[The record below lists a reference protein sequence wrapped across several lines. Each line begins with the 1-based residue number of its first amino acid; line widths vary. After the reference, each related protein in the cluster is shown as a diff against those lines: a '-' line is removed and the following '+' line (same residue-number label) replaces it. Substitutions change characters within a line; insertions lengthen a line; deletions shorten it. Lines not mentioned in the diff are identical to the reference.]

1 MKWIARQSSQTDI
14 GLLQERLN
22 LDLVSAKIMSGRGVS
37 DVESARFYL
46 ENDVSFL
53 HNPFLF
59 EDMETFCDRIL
70 EAVESNEKVRVFGDR
85 DVDGITSTALMVL
98 ELRRLGLDVSYTL
111 PMGNEPY
118 GVTKEKIDQ
127 AVSDGVTLAVTVDC
141 GISCFDE
148 IDYANSKG
156 LDFLVTDHH
165 IGKLLPPA
173 VAVID
178 PKIEGSG
185 YPFAHLAGVGV
196 AAKCIWAL
204 RFAMTP
210 FYKERFL
217 LLHAYPGKETVII
230 EAAMLENLIETAR
243 VSEEVVPGVL
253 PAENSR
259 LLKFLSCG
267 LPIMVLDSQT
277 ELIQMKKAFPK
288 ADIQLQDLR
297 PQFDESLPSV
307 RSRSLFELSSISR
320 FGRYSN
326 SRSEL
331 DTLIGLFSAYVRA
344 TNPLLYKDYR
354 TLTDLVALG
363 TISDLMPMTDENRIL
378 VKNGLKVMEEGCREN
393 LVPFL
398 SMQNLTGRAISA
410 TDVSWNVSP
419 LMNAAGRLGKP
430 DVAVSMLLSKS
441 GVEAFDLATKLVQMN
456 DERKK
461 LGEKTW
467 ERIYP
472 SAKKSYEQFGTKFV
486 VVNDKEIPRGLTGII
501 ATRLNKTFNAPS
513 VVITEPE
520 EGRSIGSMRSSN
532 GFNCHDFLSGYV
544 ELFDDFGGHAY
555 AGGFSLKT
563 ENVSELLI
571 RISEDADYLDCPQEE
586 EPSVEYDA
594 ALTPLQFTPGILSLV
609 SRFEPYGEE
618 NPPLVFMISG
628 AHLKGLS
635 LMANQKDS
643 AAAHLRFNLE
653 YGSYVWSAVF
663 WGAGP
668 RVGVDFADGESVDVV
683 FRVGRNYYRN
693 QESIQL
699 TVLDMRRH

>member
-1 MKWIARQSSQTDI
+1 MKWIAKQSSQTDI

-22 LDLVSAKIMSGRGVS
+22 VDLVSAKIMSTRGVCG
-37 DVESARFYL
+37 VEGARFFL
-46 ENDVSFL
+46 ETDVSFL

-59 EDMETFCDRIL
+59 EDMETFCDRML
-70 EAVESNEKVRVFGDR
+70 DAVESGEKVRVFGDR

-141 GISCFDE
+141 GISCFEE
-148 IDYANSKG
+148 IDYANTKG

-165 IGKLLPPA
+165 IGTLLPPA

-210 FYKERFL
+210 FYKERFML
-217 LLHAYPGKETVII
+217 MHAYPGKDTVII
-230 EAAMLENLIETAR
+230 EAAILENMMETSR

-259 LLKFLSCG
+259 LLEFLSCG
-267 LPIMVLDSQT
+267 LPIMVLDAPT
-277 ELIQMKKAFPK
+277 ELVQMKKAFPK
-288 ADIQLQDLR
+288 AEISLQELR
-297 PQFDESLPSV
+297 PQFEAALPSV
-307 RSRSLFELSSISR
+307 RGKSLFELSSISR
-320 FGRYSN
+320 FARYSS

-331 DTLIGLFSAYVRA
+331 DTLIGLFSAYLRA
-344 TNPLLYKDYR
+344 TNPLLHKDYR
-354 TLTDLVALG
+354 NLTDLVAIG

-378 VKNGLKVMEEGCREN
+378 VKNGLKVMEEGKREN

-398 SMQNLTGRAISA
+398 SMQNLGGRALSA
-410 TDVSWNVSP
+410 TDIGWNVSP
-419 LMNAAGRLGKP
+419 LMNASGRLGQP
-430 DVAVSMLLSKS
+430 DVALKMLLSTS
-441 GVEAFDLATKLVQMN
+441 GTEAFELATKLVEMN

-461 LGEKTW
+461 LGEKAW
-467 ERIYP
+467 ERILP
-472 SAKKSYEQFGTKFV
+472 MAKKSYEQFGTKFV
-486 VVNDKEIPRGLTGII
+486 VVNDNQIPRGIAGII
-501 ATRLNKTFNAPS
+501 ATRLNKNFNAPS

-532 GFNCHDFLSGYV
+532 GFNCHDFLSNYA

-563 ENVSELLI
+563 ENVGELLI
-571 RISEDADYLDCPQEE
+571 RISEDADYLDCPEEE

-594 ALTPLQFTPGILSLV
+594 ALSPLQLTPNIVSLV

-618 NPPLVFMISG
+618 NPALVFMISG
-628 AHLKGLS
+628 AHLTGLT
-635 LMANQKDS
+635 LMTNQKDAS
-643 AAAHLRFNLE
+643 SAHLRFNLE
-653 YGSYVWSAVF
+653 YGSYVWPSVF
-663 WGAGP
+663 WSAGS
-668 RVGVDFADGESVDVV
+668 RVGVDFEDGDTVDVV

-693 QESIQL
+693 QETIQL
-699 TVLDMRRH
+699 TVLDLRRH